1 MHVMIADNVNAPNYV
16 DNRQAQWYIN
26 VTRQS
31 MEHGKQDSRMI
42 LARNDR
48 TVEIFRRNK
57 VEMRMQLLKGT
68 QQERRQILHA
78 AIVVSACGICL
89 SSTEISRRW

>member
-1 MHVMIADNVNAPNYV
+1 MQQFSAEWEYAFGRESCCVKW
-16 DNRQAQWYIN
+16 Q
-26 VTRQS
+26 T
-31 MEHGKQDSRMI
+31 
-42 LARNDR
+42 RNDR